1 MIEFKEYIIFFFIY
15 LALFQ
20 TVINHVKNKKLV
32 INIDHS
38 LDEYESEED
47 KHHFVNDTIEK
58 RKSLRLP
65 FNSYINTEN
74 SVIKEKEK
82 HI

>member
-1 MIEFKEYIIFFFIY
+1 MHIQ
-15 LALFQ
+15 A
-20 TVINHVKNKKLV
+20 VINHIKTKLV

-65 FNSYINTEN
+65 FKVYKYNNCYQRKRKTYI
-74 SVIKEKEK
+74 
-82 HI
+82 